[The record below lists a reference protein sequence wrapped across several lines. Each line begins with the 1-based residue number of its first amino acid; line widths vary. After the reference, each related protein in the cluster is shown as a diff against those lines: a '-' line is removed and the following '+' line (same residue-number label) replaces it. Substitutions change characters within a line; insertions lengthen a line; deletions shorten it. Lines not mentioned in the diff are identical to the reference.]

1 MTGNPETQ
9 KPKVRNRKVRTR
21 GFWDFFYKAGIYR
34 DGGKKQKRSGRVFF
48 YYRKSIA
55 VLAFLAFWQ
64 AAPLL
69 GIADRQFIPTLSDVL
84 ITMWGMIR
92 SGNLHVHIAVSF
104 QRALFGFVIA
114 SAAALPL
121 GFVLGGWFKRFEEYL
136 NPLMNVLSQ
145 VNPFSVFPVFILLFG
160 IGEVAKIAIIL
171 WVCIWPILF
180 GTINGVKNI
189 DPLLVKAALA
199 MGTSKFALFWKI
211 VLPGAAPAIF
221 AGLKQGAGISF
232 FMLIAAEMI
241 GATAGLGWLVLN
253 SQINF
258 QIKRLFVAVVT
269 IAILGLLITHAI
281 KVVEK
286 RVLSWKEESVVK

>member
-1 MTGNPETQ
+1 MKQE
-9 KPKVRNRKVRTR
+9 
-21 GFWDFFYKAGIYR
+21 
-34 DGGKKQKRSGRVFF
+34 KKFSAKVFF

-55 VLAFLAFWQ
+55 VIAFLALWQ
-64 AAPLL
+64 IAPIV

-84 ITMWGMIR
+84 VTMWEMIS
-92 SGNLHVHIAVSF
+92 SGKLHIHIIRSF
-104 QRALFGFVIA
+104 QRALLGFAIA
-114 SAAALPL
+114 SVIALPL
-121 GFVLGGWFKRFEEYL
+121 GFLLGGWFKRFEEYL
-136 NPLMNVLSQ
+136 DPLLNVLSQ

-171 WVCIWPILF
+171 WVCVWPILF
-180 GTINGVKNI
+180 GTIGGVKNI
-189 DPLLVKAALA
+189 DPLLVKAASA
-199 MGTSKFALFWKI
+199 MGTPKFALFWKI

-253 SQINF
+253 SQVNF

-269 IAILGLLITHAI
+269 IAILGLLINYVI
-281 KVVEK
+281 KIIEK
-286 RVLSWKEESVVK
+286 RVITWKEESVVK

>member
-1 MTGNPETQ
+1 M
-9 KPKVRNRKVRTR
+9 V
-21 GFWDFFYKAGIYR
+21 
-34 DGGKKQKRSGRVFF
+34 KKQKKAGKILF

-55 VLAFLAFWQ
+55 VLAFFAFWQ
-64 AAPLL
+64 AAPIL
-69 GIADRQFIPTLSDVL
+69 GIADRQFIPALSDVL
-84 ITMWGMIR
+84 ATMWNMLTT
-92 SGNLHVHIAVSF
+92 GNLHIHILVSF
-104 QRALFGFVIA
+104 QRALLGFFIA
-114 SAAALPL
+114 SVIALPL
-121 GFVLGGWFKRFEEYL
+121 GFALGGWFKRFEEYL
-136 NPLMNVLSQ
+136 DPLLTVLSQ

-171 WVCIWPILF
+171 WVCVWPILF

-199 MGTSKFALFWKI
+199 MGTPKFALFWKI
-211 VLPGAAPAIF
+211 VLPGAAPEIF

-269 IAILGLLITHAI
+269 IAILGLAI
-281 KVVEK
+281 SYVIKLVEK
-286 RVLSWKEESVVK
+286 RVLNWKEESVVK